1 MLDDT
6 QLVER
11 CRTGDTDALAELF
24 LRYNERVFR
33 LVYLVTHSRQDA
45 QDITQEA
52 FIHVIK
58 ALRAF
63 DPRKGTFETWLYAIA
78 VNLARDHLRRQKRL
92 FSSWHLLEESV
103 VCPGSRDEPEHVSL
117 ENERQHAIWQAVN
130 ELEEKQRLAVIL
142 RYYLDLS
149 CAEIAQILR
158 CPEGTVYSR
167 LYYARLALEKRLG
180 EFQGRL
186 AWSYV

>member
-1 MLDDT
+1 MLDT

-24 LRYNERVFR
+24 LRYNDRVFR
-33 LVYLVTHSRQDA
+33 LAYLVTHSRQDA
-45 QDITQEA
+45 QDITQET

-58 ALRAF
+58 ALHTF
-63 DPRKGTFETWLYAIA
+63 DPHKGGFETWLYAIA
-78 VNLARDHLRRQKRL
+78 VNLARDHLRRQKRF
-92 FSSWHLLEESV
+92 FSSWHVLDESIV
-103 VCPGSRDEPEHVSL
+103 HAGGGDEPERVSL
-117 ENERQHAIWQAVN
+117 ENEWQRAIWQAVN
-130 ELEEKQRLAVIL
+130 ELEEKQRIAVIL
-142 RYYLDLS
+142 HYYLDLS
-149 CAEIAQILR
+149 CAEIAQVLR

>member
-1 MLDDT
+1 MLDT

-11 CRTGDTDALAELF
+11 CRAGDTDALAELF
-24 LRYNERVFR
+24 LRYNDRVFR
-33 LVYLVTHSRQDA
+33 LAYLVTHSRQDA

-58 ALRAF
+58 ALRTF
-63 DPRKGTFETWLYAIA
+63 DPTRGTFETWLYAIA
-78 VNLARDHLRRQKRL
+78 VNLARDHLRRQKRV
-92 FSSWHLLEESV
+92 FSSWHLLEESLV
-103 VCPGSRDEPEHVSL
+103 RSGGRNEPEHVSL
-117 ENERQHAIWQAVN
+117 ENEWQRAIWQAVN
-130 ELEEKQRLAVIL
+130 ELEEKQRLVVIL

-149 CAEIAQILR
+149 CAEIAQVLH

-167 LYYARLALEKRLG
+167 LHYARRVLEKKLG
-180 EFQGRL
+180 EFQGHL

>member
-1 MLDDT
+1 MLDT

-11 CRTGDTDALAELF
+11 CRAGDTDALAELF
-24 LRYNERVFR
+24 LRYNDRVFR
-33 LVYLVTHSRQDA
+33 LAYLVTHSRQDA

-63 DPRKGTFETWLYAIA
+63 DPARGTFETWLYAIA
-78 VNLARDHLRRQKRL
+78 VNLARDHLRRQKRIL
-92 FSSWHLLEESV
+92 SSWHLLEESIIRS
-103 VCPGSRDEPEHVSL
+103 GGRDEPEQVSL
-117 ENERQHAIWQAVN
+117 ENEWQRAIWQAVN
-130 ELEEKQRLAVIL
+130 ELEEKQRLVVIL

-149 CAEIAQILR
+149 CAEIAQVLR

-167 LYYARLALEKRLG
+167 LHYARLALEKKLG
-180 EFQGRL
+180 EFQGHL